1 MGPLELEQILEEN
14 HGQGAGEA
22 AEFGGRK
29 STQENKPITQGTRHV
44 SIRKCYFLLL
54 KDLVEE
60 GKTVETKCNGLIKAL
75 NDFYSL

>member
-1 MGPLELEQILEEN
+1 LGPLELEQILEEN

-44 SIRKCYFLLL
+44 SIRKCYFS
-54 KDLVEE
+54 
-60 GKTVETKCNGLIKAL
+60 
-75 NDFYSL
+75 Y